1 MLGRNILLMGIV
13 LTAGLSSGQAPLLA
27 AEGIISSVPD
37 GSGSSCHLRFPAIQ
51 EQTLYWD
58 RPMLKD
64 PRSGDIISY
73 YGPCNYDPL
82 GKEQILRQR
91 AQAEETRRRRVPEG
105 D

>member
-1 MLGRNILLMGIV
+1 
-13 LTAGLSSGQAPLLA
+13 
-27 AEGIISSVPD
+27 
-37 GSGSSCHLRFPAIQ
+37 
-51 EQTLYWD
+51 
-58 RPMLKD
+58 MLKD